1 MEGHVFQTSF
11 SFQFSVLCF
20 AFIFVCQLSI
30 IQTMLLQWIN
40 MYLHHFKYVE
50 AYLQIEVG
58 LLDQRVKEFTVF
70 LSRKLLSVGTATVLC
85 LSVIQEHAY
94 FLMDLKRFLKYQ
106 IGGFQSFWKTKKQKK
121 NAILVYFFHYLS
133 LLVIFCI
140 CESYWKYVLLVSLIA
155 LLKSLIVVV
164 FQLIHLNI
172 SKHMTLSAHS
182 DSFTF
187 FTNSTFS
194 FFFF

>member
-1 MEGHVFQTSF
+1 
-11 SFQFSVLCF
+11 
-20 AFIFVCQLSI
+20 
-30 IQTMLLQWIN
+30 

-106 IGGFQSFWKTKKQKK
+106 IGGFQSF
-121 NAILVYFFHYLS
+121 
-133 LLVIFCI
+133 
-140 CESYWKYVLLVSLIA
+140 
-155 LLKSLIVVV
+155 
-164 FQLIHLNI
+164 
-172 SKHMTLSAHS
+172 
-182 DSFTF
+182 
-187 FTNSTFS
+187 
-194 FFFF
+194 